1 MRVPLIGIN
10 DSGGARI
17 QEGVSSF
24 LEREYR
30 RISSCQARI
39 PSLVVR
45 RLSDARLR
53 LLTVHKDLMQSS
65 VTMLSRYRHKLELLQ
80 QRIADASPDKLLARG
95 YSITLKN
102 GVPVTDLSGIVPG
115 DEIVTRL
122 HKGELTSIVNR
133 KSSNRKSHELPCNR
147 LCRLLNLLADIV
159 IDGTRL

>member
-1 MRVPLIGIN
+1 MAHTRVKTPTAAAELLINCMEEAAGRLEYL
-10 DSGGARI
+10 SARI

-65 VTMLSRYRHKLELLQ
+65 VTMLSRHRHKLELLQ

-133 KSSNRKSHELPCNR
+133 KSSNRK
-147 LCRLLNLLADIV
+147 
-159 IDGTRL
+159 